1 LVGVIAWSNS
11 KLADTI
17 PGQTR
22 TISNSQ
28 LKLRL
33 RSGPLEFRAARVP
46 GRSSSGP
53 LEFRARLEA
62 IVRAGDPLP
71 KISPHDLRHTAGTL
85 MLMRGVPLETVTDT
99 LGHKDSSIT
108 RQTHIHITQK
118 FRRDHVIDLFP
129 ALPVRVVQKIAVN

>member
-1 LVGVIAWSNS
+1 MV
-11 KLADTI
+11 KLEAGRHHTGPD
-17 PGQTR
+17 PHDF
-22 TISNSQ
+22 Q
-28 LKLRL
+28 LTAQVAFA
-33 RSGPLEFRAARVP
+33 FRAARVP

-108 RQTHIHITQK
+108 RQTCIHITQK